1 VADERK
7 ALRGRF
13 LRQRVCDSPT
23 VASLIKKLGP
33 WAGILFDRL
42 IVISDDDGRFLAEPG
57 VVGGKC
63 LPHHRR
69 PERQIAG
76 ILGEMDAMGFIVLY
90 QDDMGS
96 RYGAWRKWRKH
107 QPKPRPDRYIPSE
120 LPAPPEGTT
129 DVQSAR
135 RSGRQAGDNL
145 PSSLEPATV
154 PYCTEVEGE
163 EEGPPPTG
171 CPFCLRPT
179 KGPVQHYHD
188 QAKARLQRCLVIPAG
203 KAGPAI
209 ARLEREIGKER
220 CHGLFAVYLDSQDP
234 FVQKNGYSLMTF
246 CSESIQNGL
255 AAALDGGYTHGSA
268 RGQKRPVNVAAA
280 WGKGQGG

>member
-1 VADERK
+1 MADERK

-23 VASLIKKLGP
+23 VAALVKKLGP
-33 WAGILFDRL
+33 WAGMLFDRL

-57 VVGGKC
+57 VVGAKC

-69 PERQIAG
+69 SERQIAA
-76 ILGEMDAMGFIVLY
+76 ILDEMQAMGFVVLY
-90 QDDMGS
+90 ADEMGS

-120 LPAPPEGTT
+120 LPPPPAGST

-135 RSGRQAGDNL
+135 RSARQSGDNL
-145 PSSLEPATV
+145 PSSLEPATEEED
-154 PYCTEVEGE
+154 EVEGE
-163 EEGPPPTG
+163 EEEDGARSRTSPPG

-179 KGPVQHYHD
+179 RGPLQHYHD
-188 QAKARLQRCLVIPAG
+188 EAKRKLGRCLVIPAG

-209 ARLEREIGKER
+209 ARLERELGRDR
-220 CHGLFAVYLDSQDP
+220 CHALFAVYLDSQDP
-234 FVQKNGYSLMTF
+234 FVQKNGYSLMIFT
-246 CSESIQNGL
+246 SESIQNGL
-255 AAALDGGYTHGSA
+255 AEALDKGYTHGKPGSRRQA
-268 RGQKRPVNVAAA
+268 
-280 WGKGQGG
+280 